1 MQSRDAGRL
10 YTPLKALALTPSPAL
25 APHLSRSVSLTLMRF
40 WLPNISKHEYVALSF
55 IASHKSRA
63 NSTPAPDVTRVFVL
77 QRSER
82 KWLAS
87 TLCKRIVAVLLSGT
101 GLIGSPLRCAVYHRI
116 SLPPFPFFRPYSW
129 MLNDLFIFLLV
140 IPREPA
146 TCTIGSTKTALGQF
160 RNSTAEIARANTVRI
175 QEIVRQP
182 HEPHHP

>member
-10 YTPLKALALTPSPAL
+10 YMPFKALALTPSPAL

-101 GLIGSPLRCAVYHRI
+101 GLIGSPLRCAVYHLF
-116 SLPPFPFFRPYSW
+116 SHPFSFFSP
-129 MLNDLFIFLLV
+129 ILLDV
-140 IPREPA
+140 KLSIYFSPCDTTRTGYMYDRVNE
-146 TCTIGSTKTALGQF
+146 
-160 RNSTAEIARANTVRI
+160 NSPWAI
-175 QEIVRQP
+175 
-182 HEPHHP
+182 